1 MNIYLKTMKMKT
13 SKVKNIQ
20 GSGTFKEL
28 YVFEI
33 EFENGDIGKVYRKE
47 ENSKLTIGESVSYTM
62 NDKGSIKVQTEYQKR
77 QSQSNVSDDTRQRM
91 IIKQS
96 SLKTATD
103 FIIANGGTA
112 ADLMK
117 LADSFVAYVYDE
129 SIGDNNIKSN
139 ASDDLPF

>member
-1 MNIYLKTMKMKT
+1 MKT

>member
-1 MNIYLKTMKMKT
+1 MKT

-62 NDKGSIKVQTEYQKR
+62 NDKALLKYKPNIKKDNHNRMY
-77 QSQSNVSDDTRQRM
+77 RM
-91 IIKQS
+91 IQDK
-96 SLKTATD
+96 
-103 FIIANGGTA
+103 
-112 ADLMK
+112 
-117 LADSFVAYVYDE
+117 E
-129 SIGDNNIKSN
+129 
-139 ASDDLPF
+139 

>member
-1 MNIYLKTMKMKT
+1 MKT
-13 SKVKNIQ
+13 SKVKKIQ
-20 GSGTFKEL
+20 GAGTFKEL

-77 QSQSNVSDDTRQRM
+77 QSQSNVSDDIRQRM

-103 FIIANGGTA
+103 FIIANGGKA
-112 ADLMK
+112 IDIMK

-129 SIGDNNIKSN
+129 RIGDNNIKSN